1 MQETMQGISDLAPSL
16 GRQVRPIGLGKETR
30 SFDMKTADLDL
41 RLGMKWFC
49 NSCIDN
55 TGTISNKNR
64 VILSRSIQL
73 LLQA

>member
-41 RLGMKWFC
+41 RLGMK
-49 NSCIDN
+49 
-55 TGTISNKNR
+55 
-64 VILSRSIQL
+64 
-73 LLQA
+73 